1 MTLHTNPGCTL
12 DTSRANADITLP
24 VSANT
29 FVGTARTT
37 DCNALVNFNSGC
49 SIQDTDGRSFGI
61 GLNGQQGGVYATLW
75 DDAGIKICMSI
86 PMSFWGR
93 VGAQA
98 LTYLPLRCEKGFS
111 LVVSSPR
118 ISPTRPLIR
127 RAGQHQKP
135 SSRQLPAQLT
145 SSSRITYLSSTLL
158 SVVTLVTRHTALRDA
173 PAPALNKLQTRPIL
187 MVVFDLD

>member
-1 MTLHTNPGCTL
+1 MGGEIDIVEGVHNEVFNSMTLHTNPGCTL

-86 PMSFWGR
+86 DRRF
-93 VGAQA
+93 GA
-98 LTYLPLRCEKGFS
+98 L
-111 LVVSSPR
+111 LV
-118 ISPTRPLIR
+118 
-127 RAGQHQKP
+127 H
-135 SSRQLPAQLT
+135 
-145 SSSRITYLSSTLL
+145 
-158 SVVTLVTRHTALRDA
+158 RH
-173 PAPALNKLQTRPIL
+173 
-187 MVVFDLD
+187 